1 MEKDRNLWNMS
12 PTVRHDKG
20 SDKDTLCLGNQE
32 RSKHKYYYDTEH
44 GVERLKIL
52 ESLVVSLLNC
62 PFFCRLFSRGLFY
75 RLEVTLDYITSRP
88 SSTFRPW
95 HLWVSVTPDTFYSKL
110 RDWVLLCVTTT
121 IPDLKDC
128 KWALHLPTDD
138 TYSRCSVLRYLFT
151 IPDCE

>member
-1 MEKDRNLWNMS
+1 MEKDRNSWNMS

-32 RSKHKYYYDTEH
+32 RSKHKYHYDTEH

-52 ESLVVSLLNC
+52 ERPVVSLLNC

-88 SSTFRPW
+88 SSTFRP
-95 HLWVSVTPDTFYSKL
+95 
-110 RDWVLLCVTTT
+110 
-121 IPDLKDC
+121 
-128 KWALHLPTDD
+128 
-138 TYSRCSVLRYLFT
+138 
-151 IPDCE
+151 